1 MGSKIAD
8 HVDLR
13 RTATPAYDRKALEK
27 ELNEHVMAKGL
38 ARCFDFHDYQF
49 VTVSQGARGG
59 SLVKCYDLLARLLK
73 VAPCG
78 LLLYMDAKQIIKD
91 LARKHQMCNES
102 TVDEYS
108 SNVANHILIMLNHTR
123 RIRHSADRFRQAA
136 ARCTTEERL
145 QLEELSNLV
154 QPALAQGQGEQKDDD
169 EEDEEDGEVEEVE
182 AVQAPPKRLLCERP
196 SNVSL
201 DTDGFPAV
209 LQSSQEVLQSPEEA
223 PEEEHEVP
231 EVPEEEHEVP
241 EEGQAV
247 AQAMADAMEARSPV
261 QAMAMRFAMETEP
274 LPGTKKKVKAVVAKA
289 VAVRKRPTQ
298 AVADADVAAGR
309 PAIKRPAGAMQPTK
323 APPHPTPAVLTMW
336 QSMHWV

>member
-1 MGSKIAD
+1 MVRTRPRSSTNTGSKIAD

-169 EEDEEDGEVEEVE
+169 EEDEEVEEVE
-182 AVQAPPKRLLCERP
+182 AVQAPPNRLLCERP

-209 LQSSQEVLQSPEEA
+209 LQS
-223 PEEEHEVP
+223 
-231 EVPEEEHEVP
+231 P

-289 VAVRKRPTQ
+289 VAVQKRPAQ

>member
-1 MGSKIAD
+1 M
-8 HVDLR
+8 
-13 RTATPAYDRKALEK
+13 
-27 ELNEHVMAKGL
+27 
-38 ARCFDFHDYQF
+38 
-49 VTVSQGARGG
+49 
-59 SLVKCYDLLARLLK
+59 
-73 VAPCG
+73 
-78 LLLYMDAKQIIKD
+78 
-91 LARKHQMCNES
+91 
-102 TVDEYS
+102 
-108 SNVANHILIMLNHTR
+108 
-123 RIRHSADRFRQAA
+123 
-136 ARCTTEERL
+136 
-145 QLEELSNLV
+145 
-154 QPALAQGQGEQKDDD
+154 
-169 EEDEEDGEVEEVE
+169 
-182 AVQAPPKRLLCERP
+182 QAPPNRLLCERP

-289 VAVRKRPTQ
+289 VAVRKRPAQ

-309 PAIKRPAGAMQPTK
+309 PAIKRPAGARQPTK

>member
-136 ARCTTEERL
+136 SRCTTDEKL